1 MNPAREAVT
10 IAIVNDY
17 EVVIKGLARMLEG
30 SPQVRVVE
38 LDAGVPVGR
47 PVDIALYDTFTQTQ
61 AGESDVDAV
70 LANPNV
76 GKVVIYSWNTQPE
89 LVAAARAQGVHGYLS
104 KGLSARDLAD
114 ALARVDAG
122 ELLFPEK
129 PGPEAEAA
137 PASDDYPGR
146 AQGLTCREAEVVAL
160 ITQGLSNAEIARRSY
175 LSINSVKSY
184 IRTAYRKMGV
194 ERRSQAV
201 AWAYEHGFD
210 ARPKRLGGV
219 SASRTPPRP

>member
-1 MNPAREAVT
+1 M
-10 IAIVNDY
+10 
-17 EVVIKGLARMLEG
+17 
-30 SPQVRVVE
+30 
-38 LDAGVPVGR
+38 
-47 PVDIALYDTFTQTQ
+47 
-61 AGESDVDAV
+61 

-76 GKVVIYSWNTQPE
+76 GKVVVYPGTPSPSSSRRPRAGRARVPVEGLGARE
-89 LVAAARAQGVHGYLS
+89 LV
-104 KGLSARDLAD
+104 D

-122 ELLFPEK
+122 ERLFPDQSE
-129 PGPEAEAA
+129 PEPE
-137 PASDDYPGR
+137 PDSTTDDYPGR

-201 AWAYEHGFD
+201 IWAYEHGFD
-210 ARPKRLGGV
+210 RQPRRLG
-219 SASRTPPRP
+219 A